1 MVQVLGSVDVVFL
14 HTTFGERVLEQKL
27 GDQVSKSY
35 KTNPLSLFRLNCSA
49 LQMRAYTPF
58 PDTLD
63 TSGIQKC
70 SGSVAD
76 MSKFH
81 PFVGRPHFSSVVS
94 QGGPLGRFDLF
105 CVFAFAT
112 ENALLSTHR
121 LQE

>member
-1 MVQVLGSVDVVFL
+1 M
-14 HTTFGERVLEQKL
+14 

-35 KTNPLSLFRLNCSA
+35 KTNPLSLYRLNCSV

-81 PFVGRPHFSSVVS
+81 PFVGRPHFSSAVS
-94 QGGPLGRFDLF
+94 QGGPLGGFDLF
-105 CVFAFAT
+105 CVFAFAM
-112 ENALLSTHR
+112 ENALFSTHR
-121 LQE
+121 LQV